1 MTPPT
6 PGAMRAAE
14 EINAREISMTSEL
27 VHTIARIIDA
37 ETGKDREELVGALKK
52 IAALDNYSR
61 AESLESQIGEP
72 VGYGE
77 ALGRIEAATI
87 AKAALKAL
95 GEEVG
100 GG

>member
-1 MTPPT
+1 MDDGT
-6 PGAMRAAE
+6 
-14 EINAREISMTSEL
+14 
-27 VHTIARIIDA
+27 VF
-37 ETGKDREELVGALKK
+37 LVGTDGAWRGSAPDMGEARLFANASEMKTALNK